1 MVLVALKEQSTM
13 AELAQKFEV
22 HPNQIS
28 QWKREFLDKSE
39 LVFEKEAKSKKSE
52 TEQREEQL
60 LKIIGG
66 TTHFINGNSAAHVLR
81 EKQIVFRMRLLFPL
95 LVVAP
100 LFLVMSTGGMYFHP
114 AIMGHHANGIQSILH
129 GVL

>member
-1 MVLVALKEQSTM
+1 M

-60 LKIIGG
+60 LKIIGQQK
-66 TTHFINGNSAAHVLR
+66 VELD
-81 EKQIVFRMRLLFPL
+81 
-95 LVVAP
+95 
-100 LFLVMSTGGMYFHP
+100 FLKKNLS
-114 AIMGHHANGIQSILH
+114 
-129 GVL
+129 

>member
-1 MVLVALKEQSTM
+1 MATRRKFTSSFKTKVVLAALKEQSTM

-28 QWKREFLDKSE
+28 QWKREFLDKLE

-60 LKIIGG
+60 LKIIGQQKVELDFLKK
-66 TTHFINGNSAAHVLR
+66 TCHEAA
-81 EKQIVFRMRLLFPL
+81 
-95 LVVAP
+95 
-100 LFLVMSTGGMYFHP
+100 
-114 AIMGHHANGIQSILH
+114 
-129 GVL
+129 

>member
-1 MVLVALKEQSTM
+1 MATRRKFTSSFKTKVVLTALKEQSTM

-60 LKIIGG
+60 LKIIGQQK
-66 TTHFINGNSAAHVLR
+66 VELD
-81 EKQIVFRMRLLFPL
+81 
-95 LVVAP
+95 
-100 LFLVMSTGGMYFHP
+100 FLKKNLS
-114 AIMGHHANGIQSILH
+114 
-129 GVL
+129 